1 MHDGLPTVCVEDAA
15 LARVGVY
22 TAHVN
27 LGFFQGASLRDPAGL
42 LQGTGRYMRHV
53 RIRPGVPLDGSA
65 LEILIVAAYQDIV
78 AKLKA
83 DRAA

>member
-1 MHDGLPTVCVEDAA
+1 MCVEDVAFA
-15 LARVGVY
+15 CVDVY

-27 LGFFQGASLRDPAGL
+27 LGFFQGASLRDSAGL
-42 LQGTGRYMRHV
+42 LQVTGRYMRHV

-65 LEILIVAAYQDIV
+65 LEILIVAAYRDIV